1 MRALFIPISFLL
13 VVSACATKRTPLLQS
28 QIDQIAAERAHIAYR
43 GPGAGPEL
51 SEAEY
56 ARQHPPALAFRA
68 PVPQSPEKI
77 AEYTSMVRDAM
88 RDPDSVRFRN
98 LKMARA
104 LNGND
109 ALYGKINAKN
119 GYGGYTGFV
128 EFCGYKEGE
137 RVYVPTA
144 RDLNALAVR
153 QACGL

>member
-1 MRALFIPISFLL
+1 
-13 VVSACATKRTPLLQS
+13 
-28 QIDQIAAERAHIAYR
+28 
-43 GPGAGPEL
+43 
-51 SEAEY
+51 
-56 ARQHPPALAFRA
+56 
-68 PVPQSPEKI
+68 
-77 AEYTSMVRDAM
+77 MVRDAM